1 MRDRS
6 QPSAAP
12 ADFRVA
18 NLQAVRGSNSK
29 ADVSSPNPG
38 DQEYGRSFKEN
49 KRSQLGLHYQETV
62 GCGVAVCLTSYSVNA
77 AHADNS
83 SA

>member
-1 MRDRS
+1 MLMRDTSCSRGIWS
-6 QPSAAP
+6 N
-12 ADFRVA
+12 R
-18 NLQAVRGSNSK
+18 AVREI
-29 ADVSSPNPG
+29 DVSSPKPG
-38 DQEYGRSFKEN
+38 DQEYGHSFN
-49 KRSQLGLHYQETV
+49 QTKRSLLGLHYEETV